1 MRGGGIL
8 LDVWELGLE
17 VPHNTS
23 LHNTLAISSLLVPHR
38 CKGVETGYFPIN
50 PRRNEMMGWVQT
62 AVFAWKVS
70 QHSDLITQTDE
81 SQDFIR
87 RWYRYSKLLVAP
99 QGRTIH
105 PCHTD
110 ARLGCMTCGAPLC
123 KPQSDHV
130 TWFVKCVWH
139 DMCHFQAEALRSTV
153 GFHCGIFPP
162 LLNDK
167 QSLREGLLPWLMSQ
181 NGNDME

>member
-1 MRGGGIL
+1 MVQSRCFWSGGSLGYIPLELWFREVGSSEFTSTIMRGGGIL

-50 PRRNEMMGWVQT
+50 PRRNEMMGWVQM

-99 QGRTIH
+99 QGRAIH

-123 KPQSDHV
+123 RTAHPRAAM
-130 TWFVKCVWH
+130 W
-139 DMCHFQAEALRSTV
+139 L
-153 GFHCGIFPP
+153 
-162 LLNDK
+162 
-167 QSLREGLLPWLMSQ
+167 GL
-181 NGNDME
+181 